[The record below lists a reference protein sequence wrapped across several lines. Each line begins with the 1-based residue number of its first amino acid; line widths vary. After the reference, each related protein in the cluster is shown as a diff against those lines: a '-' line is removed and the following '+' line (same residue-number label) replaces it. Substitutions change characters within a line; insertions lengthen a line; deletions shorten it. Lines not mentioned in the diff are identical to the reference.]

1 MKPTG
6 LGHERVKSPATAC
19 ARVEA
24 WSTERTGRRAS
35 AASRRGVLSG
45 RVVSDGESPLHGEG
59 PDGSTQP
66 AQETRAG
73 RAGPGHHVP
82 TSLRGIANRARESKH
97 KNWCLFDPFA
107 RAKAST
113 TEEPDAGKLHVRV
126 CGGGSG

>member
-1 MKPTG
+1 MKPTE

-24 WSTERTGRRAS
+24 WNTERTGRREN

-45 RVVSDGESPLHGEG
+45 IVVCDGESPLHGEG

-82 TSLRGIANRARESKH
+82 TSLRGIANRARQK
-97 KNWCLFDPFA
+97 PFA
-107 RAKAST
+107 RAIAST